1 MEFVIKTDG
10 CRGEDQVMHLEH
22 VQAVITMSARKRGD
36 ISLALVSPMGKC
48 CYTVEHVVLTVVGNC
63 FVSVTVTTCSF
74 KYNLCVYQIM
84 ADKATLMPLSLP
96 FTPF

>member
-48 CYTVEHVVLTVVGNC
+48 CYTDSGRKLLCFCNC
-63 FVSVTVTTCSF
+63 
-74 KYNLCVYQIM
+74 KNL
-84 ADKATLMPLSLP
+84 
-96 FTPF
+96 